1 MRFDYIFAVFVH
13 CNHFLMVSHTCFSG
27 RRPSAWGGLVLLLAS
42 FVLAFT
48 GESRAQGLNPD
59 RDISRY
65 AHDVWTTDEGLP
77 QNSVNALVQ
86 TRDGYLWMGT
96 YEGLVRFDGMRFT
109 VFDRQNTP
117 AFRDNVVY
125 ALLED
130 HAGTLWIGTQTGGL
144 VAYRDGVFR
153 NYTAEDGLGGNFI
166 TALAESED
174 GVLWIGIQGKG
185 LVRLQDGVFTPFT
198 AADGLPG
205 DAVVALYADR
215 SGALW
220 IGTNGFGAGRYADG
234 VFTTYTTADGLP
246 SNVVWAIREDH
257 DGRLWMGTRGG
268 GLARFEDGVFTTY
281 TTADGLSYDHV
292 NTIYEDS
299 RGTLWIGTD
308 GGGLTRLRG
317 DRFDTHTS
325 RDGLSGDVVWS
336 ILEDREGNLWV
347 GTLGGGLN
355 RFKNSRFS
363 IWGAPE
369 GLGDDRIRPIL
380 EASDGS
386 MWIGTMNGGLARL
399 KDGDV
404 RVYTKADGLAGNSI
418 WALCEDRTGALWIGM
433 RRTGLARFKDG
444 VFTNY
449 TTADGLGNDF
459 VRALYETRDGVLW
472 IGSNGGGLQR
482 FDDGR
487 FTTYTTADGLPSN
500 TPWTFHEDREGNL
513 WIGTRGGGL
522 TRFSDGVFTTYTTAD
537 GLADDFVTT
546 IYEDADGVLWLGSYG
561 KGLTRFSDGRF
572 SVITSAD
579 GLFDDV
585 VHGMQEDDEG
595 RLWISSNRGLY
606 FVPKADLNAFARGAR
621 DAVRAVAFGKE
632 DGLRSVEGNAAQPA
646 AWKSRDGKLWFATM
660 SGAVEVRREDV
671 RFNPEGLPVVIEKV
685 IVGNTEADVHSG
697 KIVVPPGE
705 DKIEIHYTV
714 LSFTSP
720 EKMRFRY
727 RLDGY
732 DAEWTEAGT
741 RRAAYYTSLSPG
753 PYRFR
758 VIAGD
763 AAGGWSTEGAELS
776 FYLEPY
782 FYQEPWFFVIVGL
795 LLIVG
800 LGGALRFRIR
810 QYERR
815 SVELEQAVRARTLE
829 LRRKAAE
836 LEATVRDLEREK
848 EKAEAAA
855 HAKSAFLANMSHEIR
870 TPMNGVI
877 GMTSL
882 LLDMEL
888 TDEQAE
894 CVETIRASGESLLTL
909 INEVLDFS
917 KIEAGQVKLESFPF
931 DLAVCLESAMDVV
944 AVRACKKGLDLA
956 LRVAPDV
963 PRTIRGDA
971 TRVRQIAVN
980 LLSNAIKFTDEGEV
994 EMTVNLAPEG
1004 EGEGRLFH
1012 VAVRD
1017 TGIGIAEEGRHRLFK
1032 AFSQLDGSTTRRYGG
1047 TGLGLAI
1054 SKRLCEKMGG
1064 KIWVESE
1071 EGKGSTF
1078 HFTFRAGP
1086 VEAGAEE
1093 GETRALAGRRVLL
1106 VDDNDAARTALVE
1119 MIEAW
1124 GLETRA
1130 VGSGKAALH
1139 LISEEPVFDAIVL
1152 DMGLKDLDSLSLIR
1166 VLRLH
1171 PKGRRTPL
1179 ILLNDLCRRIDTKD
1193 VAATYSV
1200 SRPVRRADFFDA
1212 LASAFD
1218 AAGPVSRRPARRTTF
1233 DPEMGRRM
1241 PKRILVAE
1249 DNLVNQRVTLRL
1261 LERLGYRADV
1271 AVNGKEV
1278 LKALE
1283 KVAYD
1288 VVLMDV
1294 QMPVMNGLEAT
1305 RRIRADR
1312 GATGGPYIIALTA
1325 NAMEEDRR
1333 KCLEAGMD
1341 DYVSKPLQLQMLVAA
1356 LERCGT
1362 SARVQ
1367 VDENAG

>member
-1 MRFDYIFAVFVH
+1 MTSFTRFSA
-13 CNHFLMVSHTCFSG
+13 
-27 RRPSAWGGLVLLLAS
+27 RRTPAWLEFVLLLMS
-42 FVLAFT
+42 FALAFA

-96 YEGLVRFDGMRFT
+96 YEGLARFDGDRFT
-109 VFDRQNTP
+109 VFDRKNTP

-125 ALLED
+125 VLLED
-130 HAGTLWIGTQTGGL
+130 HEGTLWIGTQTGGL
-144 VAYRDGVFR
+144 IAYRDGVFR

-166 TALAESED
+166 TALAEGAD
-174 GVLWIGIQGKG
+174 GALWIGIQGKG

-205 DAVVALYADR
+205 DAVVALYVDR

-220 IGTNGFGAGRYADG
+220 IGTNGAGAGRYADG

-246 SNVVWAIREDH
+246 SNVVWTIREDH
-257 DGRLWMGTRGG
+257 EGRLWMGTRGG

-281 TTADGLSYDHV
+281 TTADGLSYDYV

-299 RGTLWIGTD
+299 RGTLWIGAD
-308 GGGLTRLRG
+308 GGGLTRLREG
-317 DRFDTHTS
+317 RFDTYTT

-355 RFKNSRFS
+355 RLKNSRFS
-363 IWGAPE
+363 VWGAPE
-369 GLGDDRIRPIL
+369 GLGDDRVRPIL

-399 KDGDV
+399 KDGEL
-404 RVYTKADGLAGNSI
+404 RVYTEADGLAGNSI

-449 TTADGLGNDF
+449 MTADGLGNDF
-459 VRALYETRDGVLW
+459 VRALYATRDGVLW
-472 IGSNGGGLQR
+472 IGTNGGGLQR
-482 FDDGR
+482 FEEGV

-522 TRFSDGVFTTYTTAD
+522 TRFEDGVFTTYTTAD

-546 IYEDADGVLWLGSYG
+546 IFEDTDGVLWLGSYG
-561 KGLTRFSDGRF
+561 KGLTRFSDEGF
-572 SVITSAD
+572 AVITEAD

-585 VHGMQEDDEG
+585 VHGILEDDEG

-606 FVPKADLNAFARGAR
+606 FVSKAELNAFARGAQG
-621 DAVRAVAFGKE
+621 AVRAVAFGKE

-660 SGAVEVRREDV
+660 SGAVEVQREDL
-671 RFNPEGLPVVIEKV
+671 RYSSEGLPVVIERV
-685 IVGNTEADVHSG
+685 IVGDTEMDVHAG

-705 DKIEIHYTV
+705 DKLEIHYTA
-714 LSFTSP
+714 LSFRSP

-732 DAEWTEAGT
+732 DAGWTTAGT
-741 RRAAYYTSLSPG
+741 RRTAYYTSLSPG
-753 PYRFR
+753 PYQFR

-763 AAGGWSTEGAELS
+763 AAGGWSADGAALS
-776 FYLEPY
+776 IYLEPY
-782 FYQEPWFFVIVGL
+782 FYQEPWFYVIIGL
-795 LLIVG
+795 LLFVG
-800 LGGALRFRIR
+800 LGGALRLRIR

-815 SVELEQAVRARTLE
+815 AMELEQAVRARTHE
-829 LRRKAAE
+829 LRRNAAE
-836 LEATVRDLEREK
+836 LEATVRDLAREK
-848 EKAEAAA
+848 EKAEAAT

-888 TDEQAE
+888 NDEQAE

-909 INEVLDFS
+909 INEILDFS

-931 DLAVCLESAMDVV
+931 DLVACLESAMDVV
-944 AVRACKKGLDLA
+944 AVRACKKELDLA
-956 LRVAPDV
+956 LHIAPDV
-963 PRTIRGDA
+963 PRRIRGDA
-971 TRVRQIAVN
+971 TRLRQIAVN

-994 EMTVNLAPEG
+994 EMTVDLASEG
-1004 EGEGRLFH
+1004 EGLLLH

-1017 TGIGIAEEGRHRLFK
+1017 TGIGIAEDRRDRLFK
-1032 AFSQLDGSTTRRYGG
+1032 AFSQLDDSTTRKYGG

-1064 KIWVESE
+1064 EIWVESE

-1078 HFTFRAGP
+1078 HFSFRAEP
-1086 VEAGAEE
+1086 VEAGAEA
-1093 GETRALAGRRVLL
+1093 GETRPLAGRRVLL
-1106 VDDNDAARTALVE
+1106 VDDNEAARTALVE
-1119 MIEAW
+1119 MTGAW
-1124 GLETRA
+1124 GVEPLA
-1130 VGSGKAALH
+1130 VGAGKEALR
-1139 LISEEPVFDAIVL
+1139 LISEAPVFDAIVL
-1152 DMGLKDLDSLSLIR
+1152 DMGLKDLDSLSVIE

-1179 ILLNDLCRRIDTKD
+1179 ILLNDLCRRIDTKA
-1193 VAATYSV
+1193 VPGTYPV
-1200 SRPVRRADFFDA
+1200 SRPVRRADFYDA
-1212 LASAFD
+1212 LVAAFD
-1218 AAGPVSRRPARRTTF
+1218 ASEPISRRPSRRTAF

-1241 PKRILVAE
+1241 PRRILVAE
-1249 DNLVNQRVTLRL
+1249 DNLVNQRVILRL

-1271 AVNGKEV
+1271 AVNGEEV
-1278 LKALE
+1278 LRALE
-1283 KVAYD
+1283 KAPYD

-1305 RRIRADR
+1305 RRIRASR
-1312 GATGGPYIIALTA
+1312 GPEAGPHIIALTA
-1325 NAMEEDRR
+1325 NAMESDRR
-1333 KCLEAGMD
+1333 QCIEAGMD

-1356 LERCGT
+1356 LERCCLPPRT
-1362 SARVQ
+1362 SP
-1367 VDENAG
+1367 DEHAG